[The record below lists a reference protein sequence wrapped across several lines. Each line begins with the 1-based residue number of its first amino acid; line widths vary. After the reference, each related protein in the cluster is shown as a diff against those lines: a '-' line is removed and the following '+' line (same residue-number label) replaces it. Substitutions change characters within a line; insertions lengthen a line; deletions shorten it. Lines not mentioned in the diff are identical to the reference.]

1 MKYIKLFEEHSLNSL
16 NAQKADLDGL
26 KDIGIISP
34 TEYTDKIKDIN
45 RQIKSML
52 TTGSMNTMYSKK
64 WFDDIRTVP
73 EFKWLV
79 DVVDSPEY
87 SNLVSKG
94 VALSSSFTQLMN
106 HTLVFSKNQERRV
119 ESDYAI
125 GFFGATKTVRRIV
138 PKTGN
143 RDMDMI
149 IKIFKSP
156 TEADFF
162 KSAMSYIADT
172 IDFTTN
178 YFSSKRAV
186 KAELLKQETVAE
198 FKKVMVEFIKKKMPG
213 ADDSQIRK
221 LSDHLHALIGWN
233 LAEIK
238 PATKALKTWLTTDKT
253 VNLSI
258 YSYAPLDGELQQLL
272 LNDPR
277 LIVHNRAQR
286 SLT

>member
-1 MKYIKLFEEHSLNSL
+1 LKYIKLFEEHSLNSL

-156 TEADFF
+156 TEDDFF

>member
-1 MKYIKLFEEHSLNSL
+1 LKYIKLFEEHSLNSL

-52 TTGSMNTMYSKK
+52 TTGSTNTMYSKK

-156 TEADFF
+156 TEDDFF

>member
-1 MKYIKLFEEHSLNSL
+1 LKYIKLFEEHSLNSL

-106 HTLVFSKNQERRV
+106 HTLVFSKNPERRV

>member
-52 TTGSMNTMYSKK
+52 TTGSTNTMYSKK

-106 HTLVFSKNQERRV
+106 HTLVFSKNPERRV

-156 TEADFF
+156 TEDDFF

>member
-156 TEADFF
+156 TEDDFF

>member
-52 TTGSMNTMYSKK
+52 TTGSTNTMYSKK

-156 TEADFF
+156 TEDDFF

>member
-1 MKYIKLFEEHSLNSL
+1 LKYIKLFEEHSLNSL

-52 TTGSMNTMYSKK
+52 TTGSTNTMYSKK

-106 HTLVFSKNQERRV
+106 HTLVFSKNPERRV

>member
-1 MKYIKLFEEHSLNSL
+1 MKYVKLFEEHSLNSL

-34 TEYTDKIKDIN
+34 IEYTDKIRDIN

-52 TTGSMNTMYSKK
+52 TTGSTSTMYSKK

-119 ESDYAI
+119 DSDYSI
-125 GFFGATKTVRRIV
+125 GFFGATNTVRRIV

-143 RDMDMI
+143 RDMDMV

-172 IDFTTN
+172 IDFTTRD
-178 YFSSKRAV
+178 FSSKRAV
-186 KAELLKQETVAE
+186 KAELSKQEAVAE

-258 YSYAPLDGELQQLL
+258 YSYAPLDGEIVELL
-272 LNDPR
+272 LTDPR
-277 LIVHNRAQR
+277 LVIQNRAQR